1 MNLQTLSSFVLARM
15 LNDAAEGSAT
25 QRAIQEELRKRCDE
39 YKDTKTPWLFNEVER
54 KSLNHAKRG
63 AESI

>member
-1 MNLQTLSSFVLARM
+1 MNPRINLETRSSFALARM

-39 YKDTKTPWLFNEVER
+39 YKDTKTPWLFTMER
-54 KSLNHAKRG
+54 EKKQ
-63 AESI
+63 E